1 MRCTLAALALLTPL
15 TAAAAQDCA
24 PPLKPMLR
32 AELYFGRSV
41 AGGQVSDTQWSQFA
55 RTELTRRFPDGLTI
69 LDARGEWRDG
79 RRVVRERSKL
89 VIAVMPDTP
98 DAHQRIA
105 SAAETYKKRYRQK
118 SVGIVTQTVCAA
130 FD

>member
-1 MRCTLAALALLTPL
+1 
-15 TAAAAQDCA
+15 
-24 PPLKPMLR
+24 MLR

-105 SAAETYKKRYRQK
+105 SAAETYKKRFRQK